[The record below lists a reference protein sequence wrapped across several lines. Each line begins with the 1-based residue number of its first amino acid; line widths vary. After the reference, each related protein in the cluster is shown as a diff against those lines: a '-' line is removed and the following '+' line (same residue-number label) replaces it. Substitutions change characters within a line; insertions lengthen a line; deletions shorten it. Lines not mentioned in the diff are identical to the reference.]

1 MISAPLGMG
10 FPLSAH
16 VLGNRLVILFGSFLV
31 MVWFGLVVLGVEPS
45 GLWLGDLPRFVLC
58 DDCLVSRP
66 DSVGKSESQ
75 IMAKVSVEGCKEIA
89 EFHDCS
95 RCHVFL
101 FGWLVG
107 CCLLATT
114 QH

>member
-1 MISAPLGMG
+1 
-10 FPLSAH
+10 
-16 VLGNRLVILFGSFLV
+16 
-31 MVWFGLVVLGVEPS
+31 VLGVEPS

-89 EFHDCS
+89 EFYDCL

-101 FGWLVG
+101 FGWLVLR
-107 CCLLATT
+107 CLLATRET
-114 QH
+114 WRKISALPTKKCEKVKIPELPA

>member
-1 MISAPLGMG
+1 M
-10 FPLSAH
+10 
-16 VLGNRLVILFGSFLV
+16 
-31 MVWFGLVVLGVEPS
+31 LGVEPS

-75 IMAKVSVEGCKEIA
+75 IMAKVSVEAREDAA
-89 EFHDCS
+89 EFYDCL

-101 FGWLVG
+101 FGWLVVG
-107 CCLLATT
+107 CRSQRREKKTT
-114 QH
+114 PG